1 MNKDYINFFLKKE
14 NIIGI
19 LFQAHKKNKNFNYK
33 DIIQF
38 KDNHQNPLSSSDL
51 IQTFF
56 EISNISAYQN
66 PNPKQIISILNQVL
80 EYLKSFQKKE
90 DLPLKAL
97 LACKLDVSLSI
108 ITHFNFDQDQEDV
121 ENKIVQIFEFLG
133 FCPSSFFSRFVKLG
147 IVHFIL
153 DYLDNV
159 PISDVNQFGFCF
171 GFVVNFSQESESFVR
186 LLLKRGFFDLVFEN
200 LFDFAE
206 KTDLRKHLIQLFIN
220 ICNIHFFLVYFDTCT

>member
-108 ITHFNFDQDQEDV
+108 ITHFNFDQVQEDV

-171 GFVVNFSQESESFVR
+171 GFVVNFSQEFDSCSKE
-186 LLLKRGFFDLVFEN
+186 GFLI
-200 LFDFAE
+200 LFSKIFLTLQ
-206 KTDLRKHLIQLFIN
+206 KKLI
-220 ICNIHFFLVYFDTCT
+220 